1 MTRPPEPPRKTVTE
15 IVAESNRQRMAL
27 DADAVRSLERLLAT
41 TMREVRQAIIR
52 TPRGLVGER
61 YRRELLAGLE
71 IALDT
76 FRDDYKVLLDAG
88 ILANAKLAEV
98 RERAVLDEVMKTRK
112 NLTFEQFT
120 ASFTQQGKLVSEVSI
135 QFGQVPV
142 KALEKLYERTYKD
155 GLKLSQRLYNLDQ
168 ATRFEMR
175 DIVARGLATG
185 QSARKM
191 AAEFA
196 PILEKTGVDNVR
208 YKAMRIARTEIN
220 AAYREGHVASAT
232 DEQGKLQPWIAAIG
246 WRLSASHPRVCICFR
261 AGTRVETINGPKPIE
276 EIQEGDMVRTHTGQY
291 QPVTHL
297 YRNTF
302 SGSLLRLCFRAGRN
316 RTHELIVTPNH
327 PVLTDEG
334 WLRADALKM
343 GCRARSLPLAL
354 SGPYGRLSSGR
365 IDTELRGKPV
375 TVELVNIEHI
385 PTEGETVYNLEVDQD
400 HTYFA
405 EGISVHNCDLLASDD
420 SDGLGEGNYLPENV
434 PDSHPNCFAAGTV
447 VETPQV
453 EASTVRWYE
462 GEIVEIETVSG
473 NFLTVTPNHP
483 ILTSQG
489 WVAAGL
495 LKEGCDV
502 VRCVDSEAVLALIDP
517 DNNHIPALIEDVAEA
532 FGGASGVRTRTV
544 PVASEDFHGDGAGC
558 KVCIVGTDGLLRNA
572 VNAEVK
578 KPLSEQEFLRRHSE
592 LILLSCLSSLAFV
605 GEGIVRSTPC
615 GVGIYS
621 YQGSSLRAQLI
632 EPGTDAV
639 GHRTKLHSLFDEH
652 FGEGAAAAS
661 QALRDVLEAL
671 AALISADKI
680 RRVFKHDFKGHV
692 YNLQTVGN
700 WYIAN
705 NIVAHNCLCYLVSIL
720 ASMPEEQFVSMA
732 PRPDEVPAS
741 QRKYYGFDVEE

>member
-1 MTRPPEPPRKTVTE
+1 MPPPPEPPRETVTE

-27 DADAVRSLERLLAT
+27 DEASVRSLEKLLAA
-41 TMREVRQAIIR
+41 TMSEVRQSIMR

-76 FRDDYKVLLDAG
+76 FRDDYKGLLDTG
-88 ILANAKLAEV
+88 MLASAKLAEV
-98 RERAVLDEVMKTRK
+98 RERAVLDEVLKTRK

-120 ASFTQQGKLVSEVSI
+120 ATFTQQGKTISEVSI

-246 WRLSASHPRVCICFR
+246 WRLSASHPRPCVCFR
-261 AGTRVETINGPKPIE
+261 AGARVETISGPKPIE
-276 EIQEGDMVRTHTGQY
+276 KIQEGDMVRTHTGQY

-365 IDTELRGKPV
+365 IDTELRGSAESWISQLRQTVGEGLCDALFLQAFGTVCRRLQEWRYPTYRAEIESGSDKGFDRRRSSDFQNPFARQTILGAQQMSKEDEGMVRASALRWPHESKTESSILQTLRYCCSRIFSRNAGTSAEASREQPYSKTESSTSCSVHIFWLQMASGMSDKFEFRASSSRMRRTDDCRTDDSLNVCRSHTLKPSGQV
-375 TVELVNIEHI
+375 QRGNTRNALRVAPDYLQQRCLPDKSRHCSRTERFFASTQKVLGRIHRCSSYINYILKHVKPPAVELVNIERI
-385 PTEGETVYNLEVDQD
+385 PTEGETVYNLEVAKD

-405 EGISVHNCDLLASDD
+405 EGISVHNCDLYASDD

-434 PDSHPNCFAAGTV
+434 PPGHP
-447 VETPQV
+447 
-453 EASTVRWYE
+453 
-462 GEIVEIETVSG
+462 
-473 NFLTVTPNHP
+473 
-483 ILTSQG
+483 
-489 WVAAGL
+489 
-495 LKEGCDV
+495 
-502 VRCVDSEAVLALIDP
+502 
-517 DNNHIPALIEDVAEA
+517 
-532 FGGASGVRTRTV
+532 
-544 PVASEDFHGDGAGC
+544 
-558 KVCIVGTDGLLRNA
+558 
-572 VNAEVK
+572 
-578 KPLSEQEFLRRHSE
+578 
-592 LILLSCLSSLAFV
+592 
-605 GEGIVRSTPC
+605 
-615 GVGIYS
+615 
-621 YQGSSLRAQLI
+621 
-632 EPGTDAV
+632 
-639 GHRTKLHSLFDEH
+639 
-652 FGEGAAAAS
+652 
-661 QALRDVLEAL
+661 
-671 AALISADKI
+671 
-680 RRVFKHDFKGHV
+680 
-692 YNLQTVGN
+692 
-700 WYIAN
+700 
-705 NIVAHNCLCYLVSIL
+705 NCLCYLVSIL

-732 PRPDEVPAS
+732 PRPEEVPAS